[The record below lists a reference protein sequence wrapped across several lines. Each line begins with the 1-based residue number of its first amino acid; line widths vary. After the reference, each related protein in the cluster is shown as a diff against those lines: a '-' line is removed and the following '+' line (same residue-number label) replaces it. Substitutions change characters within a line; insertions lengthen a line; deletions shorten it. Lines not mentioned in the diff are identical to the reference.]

1 MFSDLNVQ
9 SGGYAAKPSSNQ
21 SPRRGAARGKPK
33 KQKKQKGGTFL
44 SDISVPAGLLLLNQ
58 LFNKSKKKSMKK
70 RLMKKSMKKSM
81 KKRLMKKS
89 MKKK

>member
-1 MFSDLNVQ
+1 MLNLEDIKQNLVLINHRE
-9 SGGYAAKPSSNQ
+9 KEL
-21 SPRRGAARGKPK
+21 KKKK